1 MTDETP
7 EQCADMGQVRAQIDR
22 LDRELVALLAARSG
36 YIDRAA
42 AIKMEAGLPADIAW
56 RVEEVAM
63 NARRNAE
70 AAGFDADLAERL
82 WRQII
87 AWSIDRENNVLEPV
101 D

>member
-1 MTDETP
+1 MTAETP
-7 EQCADMGQVRAQIDR
+7 EQCADMCQVRAQIDR
-22 LDRELVALLAARSG
+22 LDRELVALLAVRSR

-42 AIKMEAGLPADIAW
+42 EIKKQAGLPADIGW

-70 AAGFDADLAERL
+70 ADGFDADLAERL
-82 WRQII
+82 WRQLI
-87 AWSIDRENNVLEPV
+87 AWSIDRENEVLESA